1 MGVLQATKN
10 FTIKD
15 GDKDPFE
22 FLASLVGISTNY
34 DTNTIKEIEKFI
46 KDTFPRGGNPPL
58 ATTLLQFGVL
68 FARTLIK
75 NFGATWDTEN
85 DSDYL
90 DDINLNIDL
99 GEGKGLKI
107 RPFMRVSKFFSD
119 PEDSMLAMY
128 YMLEFNTNNDMYSK
142 EFKEKFADEDGWI
155 SINTPD
161 GLMKFRG
168 IEATPEQLKEF
179 KNTSK

>member
-10 FTIKD
+10 FSIKD

-22 FLASLVGISTNY
+22 FLASLASISTNY
-34 DTNTIKEIEKFI
+34 DTKTIKEIEAFI
-46 KDTFPRGGNPPL
+46 KATFPRGGNPPL
-58 ATTLLQFGVL
+58 ATTILQFGVL

-90 DDINLNIDL
+90 DDINLIIDL
-99 GEGKGLKI
+99 GKGSSLKI
-107 RPFMRVSKFFSD
+107 RPFMRVSKFFDD

-128 YMLEFNTNNDMYSK
+128 YMIDFNANNDIHSEEYK
-142 EFKEKFADEDGWI
+142 ERFADEDGWI

-168 IEATPEQLKEF
+168 IEPTPEQLKDL
-179 KNTSK
+179 KKTIK